1 MVILLFIRLKKN
13 NSGSISVLLVS
24 SERVSGGQPY
34 PRIIKH
40 FGVVKTEQELSNLK
54 IIAQQYL
61 DSIIANDNAIPKIIS
76 KESKILTIKS
86 SKDINFCYSEIIGFK
101 DLYGKL
107 FKKIFIDTGLHNISN
122 TMLGEL
128 AVMRIIKPK
137 SKLYT
142 ANISNNFGYSLNV
155 DRIYKFMDRI
165 TEEVISNIKTIG
177 YQNTKKL
184 LSDSGQQVEIL
195 FYDLT
200 TIYFEVN
207 SQDELRDFGFSK
219 DGKHQ
224 HVQIVLAII
233 VTTSGLPISY
243 EIFQGN
249 TYEGHTLIPTILE
262 VKKKYNI
269 NRIVV
274 IADSGLI
281 NKANIAALNEAKLEY
296 IIGAR
301 LKNSSKKVLKVAFEE
316 DGFVNLNEDVKYKIF
331 KFDKSEDQLIIYHS
345 IKRAKKDAYDRDLAI
360 KKIKKHVGSSAK
372 NKLAGVL
379 RKPYVSITEDSYINI
394 DEDKLKEANKFDG
407 YFAIQTNIA
416 EYDPKD
422 ILDNYKDLYQIE
434 QTFRISKYNLKIR
447 PVFHYSPHRVKAH
460 FAICYV
466 ALVLVRT
473 LEFQTK
479 QKDTYIP
486 IEKLHELLL
495 KVSTIKIVSKGKD
508 FKLTTD
514 FPKELRNIYKCF
526 DIKEPSKFVSL

>member
-1 MVILLFIRLKKN
+1 MFIRLKKN

-24 SERVSGGQPY
+24 SERIPGGQSY

-40 FGVVKTEQELSNLK
+40 FGIVKTEQELSNLK

-61 DSIIANDNAIPKIIS
+61 DSIIADDKVIPKTTS
-76 KESKILTIKS
+76 TGSEILTIRS
-86 SKDINFCYSEIIGFK
+86 GQDITSCYSETIGFK

-142 ANISNNFGYSLNV
+142 ANISNNFGYALNV

-165 TEEVISNIKTIG
+165 TDEVISNIKTIS

-184 LSDSGQQVEIL
+184 LSDSEQQVEVL

-262 VKKKYNI
+262 LKNKYNI

-301 LKNSSKKVLKVAFEE
+301 LKNSSKKFLRSVFEE
-316 DGFVNLNEDVKYKIF
+316 DGFVNLNEDLKYKIC

-345 IKRAKKDAYDRDLAI
+345 IKRAKKDAYDRELAVE
-360 KKIKKHVGSSAK
+360 KIKKHVGSSVK

-379 RKPYVSITEDSYINI
+379 RKTYVKITEDSYINI
-394 DEDKLKEANKFDG
+394 DEDKLKEANNFDG
-407 YFAIQTNIA
+407 YFAIQTNIPK
-416 EYDPKD
+416 YDPKD
-422 ILDNYKDLYQIE
+422 ILDNYRGLYQIE

-473 LEFQTK
+473 LEFKTK

-486 IEKLHELLL
+486 IEQLHELLL
-495 KVSTIKIVSKGKD
+495 KVSTLKISSNGKD
-508 FKLTTD
+508 FKLTAD
-514 FPKELRNIYKCF
+514 FPKELTSIYKCF
-526 DIKEPSKFVSL
+526 DIKEPNKFVSL

>member
-1 MVILLFIRLKKN
+1 MFIRLKKN
-13 NSGSISVLLVS
+13 SSGSTSVLLIS
-24 SERVSGGQPY
+24 SERVSGGQSY

-40 FGVVKTEQELSNLK
+40 FGIVKTEQELSNLK

-61 DSIIANDNAIPKIIS
+61 DAIVANNNVIPATIPTDPKF
-76 KESKILTIKS
+76 LTIKS
-86 SKDINFCYSEIIGFK
+86 SKDITSCSYEITGFK

-107 FKKIFIDTGLHNISN
+107 FKKIFIDIGLHSISN
-122 TMLGEL
+122 AMLGEL

-142 ANISNNFGYSLNV
+142 ANISNNFGYALNV

-165 TEEVISNIKTIG
+165 TDEVISNIKTIS
-177 YQNTKKL
+177 YKNTKKL
-184 LSDSGQQVEIL
+184 LEENNQQLEVL

-200 TIYFEVN
+200 SIYFETN

-233 VTTSGLPISY
+233 VTKSGLPVSY

-262 VKKKYNI
+262 LKKKYNI
-269 NRIVV
+269 NRIVL

-281 NKANIAALNEAKLEY
+281 NKDNISALNEAKWEY

-301 LKNSSKKVLKVAFEE
+301 LKSASKKFLKTVFEE
-316 DGFVNLNEDVKYKIF
+316 NGFVHLNDDIKYKICD
-331 KFDKSEDQLIIYHS
+331 FDKAADQLIVYHS
-345 IKRAKKDAYDRDLAI
+345 IKREKKDVHDRNLAVE
-360 KKIKKHVGSSAK
+360 KIKKHVDCRAK

-379 RKPYVSITEDSYINI
+379 RKSYVNLTEESSINI
-394 DEDKLKEANKFDG
+394 DEDKLKEAAKFDG
-407 YFAIQTNIA
+407 YFAIQTNIPKCN
-416 EYDPKD
+416 PKD
-422 ILDNYKDLYQIE
+422 ILDNYRGLYQIE

-447 PVFHYSPHRVKAH
+447 PVFHYSPDRVKAH

-479 QKDTYIP
+479 QNGTYIP
-486 IEKLHELLL
+486 IEQLNELLL
-495 KVSTIKIVSKGKD
+495 KVSTIKIESNGKD
-508 FKLTTD
+508 FKLITD
-514 FPKELRNIYKCF
+514 FPKELTEIYKCF
-526 DIKEPSKFVSL
+526 NIKEPTKFVSL

>member
-1 MVILLFIRLKKN
+1 MLLIA
-13 NSGSISVLLVS
+13 
-24 SERVSGGQPY
+24 SERVPGGQPY

-61 DSIIANDNAIPKIIS
+61 DSIIAKNDNVIPATIPT
-76 KESKILTIKS
+76 EPKILTIRA
-86 SKDINFCYSEIIGFK
+86 SKDITSCSCEVIGFK

-142 ANISNNFGYSLNV
+142 ANISNNFGYALNV

-165 TEEVISNIKTIG
+165 TDEVISNIKTIS

-184 LSDSGQQVEIL
+184 LSDDEQQLEVL

-262 VKKKYNI
+262 LKKKYNI
-269 NRIVV
+269 NRIVL

-301 LKNSSKKVLKVAFEE
+301 LKNSSKKLLESVFEE
-316 DGFVNLNEDVKYKIF
+316 DGFVSLNKDIKYKICN
-331 KFDKSEDQLIIYHS
+331 FDKSVDQSIIYHS
-345 IKRAKKDAYDRDLAI
+345 IKRAKKDAYDRELAVE
-360 KKIKKHVGSSAK
+360 KIKKHVGCSAK

-379 RKPYVSITEDSYINI
+379 RKPYVNITEDSYVNI

-416 EYDPKD
+416 KCDPKD
-422 ILDNYKDLYQIE
+422 ILDNYRGLYQIE

-473 LEFQTK
+473 LEFKTK

-486 IEKLHELLL
+486 IEQLHELLL
-495 KVSTIKIVSKGKD
+495 KVSTLKIASNGKD

-514 FPKELRNIYKCF
+514 FPKELKSIYKCF
-526 DIKEPSKFVSL
+526 DIKEPAKFVNL

>member
-1 MVILLFIRLKKN
+1 MFIRLKKN
-13 NSGSISVLLVS
+13 NSGSTSVLLIA

-40 FGVVKTEQELSNLK
+40 FGVAKTEQELSNLK

-61 DSIIANDNAIPKIIS
+61 DYIIANNNSIPTSIIPTEP
-76 KESKILTIKS
+76 KMLTIKS
-86 SKDINFCYSEIIGFK
+86 SKDITSCSCEIIGFK
-101 DLYGKL
+101 DIYGKL
-107 FKKIFIDTGLHNISN
+107 FKKIFTDTGLHNIGN

-142 ANISNNFGYSLNV
+142 SNIASNFGYIMNV

-165 TEEVISNIKTIG
+165 TDQVISNIKDIG
-177 YQNTKKL
+177 YQNTKNL
-184 LSDSGQQVEIL
+184 LADVKQRLDVL

-200 TIYFEVN
+200 TISFEVN

-233 VTTSGLPISY
+233 VTDGGLPISY

-262 VKKKYNI
+262 LKKKYNI
-269 NRIVV
+269 NRIIL

-281 NKANIAALNEAKLEY
+281 NKANITALNEAKWEY

-301 LKNSSKKVLKVAFEE
+301 IKNSSKTILDAVFTEE
-316 DGFVNLNEDVKYKIF
+316 GFVYLNEDIKYKIH
-331 KFDKSEDQLIIYHS
+331 KLNKTTTDKLIIYS
-345 IKRAKKDAYDRDLAI
+345 SVKRAKKDAYDRNSAVE
-360 KKIKKHVGSSAK
+360 KIKKHVGCSVK

-379 RKPYVSITEDSYINI
+379 RKSYVNLTEDSCINI
-394 DEDKLKEANKFDG
+394 DEDKLKEAAKFDG
-407 YFAIQTNIA
+407 YFAIQTNISNC
-416 EYDPKD
+416 DPEE
-422 ILDNYKDLYQIE
+422 ILTNYRGLYQIE

-466 ALVLVRT
+466 ALILLRT
-473 LEFQTK
+473 IEFKTK
-479 QKDTYIP
+479 QKKVYIP
-486 IEKLHELLL
+486 IEQLNELLL
-495 KVSTIKIVSKGKD
+495 KVSAMKIVNNGKS
-508 FKLTTD
+508 FKLTAD
-514 FPKELRNIYKCF
+514 FPKELTEIYKCF
-526 DIKEPSKFVSL
+526 NIKEPIKFVSL